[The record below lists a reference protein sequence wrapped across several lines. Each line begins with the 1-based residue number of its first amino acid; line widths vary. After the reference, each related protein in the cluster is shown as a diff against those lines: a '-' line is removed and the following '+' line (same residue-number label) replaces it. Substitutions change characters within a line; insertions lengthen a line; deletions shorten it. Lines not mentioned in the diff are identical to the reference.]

1 MFSPERL
8 GLLLQQAWMEG
19 ANRHLVRCT
28 SLLPL
33 PKKWLLRSKSGVGWM
48 ESRLRLVRGRRG
60 GDLGRI
66 NGPQLAISS
75 RASHYFSLS
84 LSFHPHPALLLR
96 LTPALK
102 TYLDYPSQP
111 PATQEATGLIALCHT
126 VKGAVPLF
134 LYPLW
139 THTFLGQSSFCLC
152 IVTHIRS

>member
-1 MFSPERL
+1 
-8 GLLLQQAWMEG
+8 MEG

-28 SLLPL
+28 LLLP
-33 PKKWLLRSKSGVGWM
+33 PQKKWLLRSKSGVGWM

-84 LSFHPHPALLLR
+84 LLPPPSSSPPPPHSCIKDLPGLSL
-96 LTPALK
+96 
-102 TYLDYPSQP
+102 
-111 PATQEATGLIALCHT
+111 PATCHT
-126 VKGAVPLF
+126 RSHRPHSTLSHSQRRSASLSLPPLN
-134 LYPLW
+134 
-139 THTFLGQSSFCLC
+139 THFLGPIFCLC